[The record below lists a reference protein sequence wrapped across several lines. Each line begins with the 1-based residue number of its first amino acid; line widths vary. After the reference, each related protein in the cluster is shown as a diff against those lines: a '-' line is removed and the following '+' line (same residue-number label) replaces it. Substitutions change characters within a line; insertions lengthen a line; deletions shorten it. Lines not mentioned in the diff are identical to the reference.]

1 MKHLMRFELDDGSF
15 VYVEGEASEEDG
27 ARRRVARGE
36 RGVEQT
42 GQRFTEAIARIRPAA
57 EAICKAFRGLEAPQ
71 EIALE
76 FGIKFKAT
84 LGVIITSVDSEATY
98 RVTLK
103 WSNKQRG

>member
-1 MKHLMRFELDDGSF
+1 MKHLMQFELDDGSP

-42 GQRFTEAIARIRPAA
+42 GQRFTEAI
-57 EAICKAFRGLEAPQ
+57 CKAFRGLEAPQ

-84 LGVIITSVDSEATY
+84 VGVIITSVDSEATY